1 MNEDTFIHQILRNSH
16 VQSAFWGWAV
26 AQSLKVFFGVIRER
40 RFNFR
45 WFVGSGGMPS
55 SHAALVMAAS
65 TSIGLTEGFGTSLYA
80 LSLVFAFITMFDAQG
95 VRRQVGSQA
104 AALNRIC
111 EDIYEHRG
119 IQEEPVAQLLGHT
132 PIQVFAGALI
142 GILAANTVIR

>member
-1 MNEDTFIHQILRNSH
+1 MDQNTFLHHIVANYCFR
-16 VQSAFWGWAV
+16 SAVLGWLV
-26 AQSLKVFFGVIRER
+26 AQCLKVAFGVIQEK

-55 SHAALVMAAS
+55 SHASLVMGAS
-65 TSIGLTEGFGTSLYA
+65 TSIGLVEGFETPLYA

-104 AALNRIC
+104 AALNKIFK
-111 EDIYEHRG
+111 DIYEHRG
-119 IQEEPVAQLLGHT
+119 IQEAPVAQLLGHT

-142 GILAANTVIR
+142 GVLIANMVVA